1 MSEQLPPELL
11 NRCQAIASTENQGE
25 PLNTMD
31 YIWFALITV
40 VVPALV
46 IFLGVTL

>member
-11 NRCQAIASTENQGE
+11 HRCQAIAGAENQGE
-25 PLNTMD
+25 PLNKMD
-31 YIWFALITV
+31 YIWFALVTV

-46 IFLGVTL
+46 IFLGVAL